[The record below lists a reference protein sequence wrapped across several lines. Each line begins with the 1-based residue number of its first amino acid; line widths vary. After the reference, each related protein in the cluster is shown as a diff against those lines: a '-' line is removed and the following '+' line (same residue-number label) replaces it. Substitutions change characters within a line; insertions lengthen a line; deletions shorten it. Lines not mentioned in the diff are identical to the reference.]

1 MTAMV
6 RFRAAGTTYA
16 LPVSMVLA
24 VRPAEGVTPLPS
36 SVDGV
41 VGIMPGEPAVS
52 IIAPLGGDGR
62 HIVMVHT
69 VGCDYG
75 LLVDEV
81 IDVVHVDEST
91 IQPAPRGQNRTLVVG
106 LAERDGSVVLIL
118 DAHELGT
125 RVFHGQPS

>member
-16 LPVSMVLA
+16 LPVTMVLS

-36 SVDGV
+36 PIDGV
-41 VGIMPGEPAVS
+41 VGIMPGDPAVS

-69 VGCDYG
+69 ARCDYG

-91 IQPAPRGQNRTLVVG
+91 VQPAPRGQDRTLVVG
-106 LAERDGSVVLIL
+106 LAELDGTVVMIL

-125 RVFHGQPS
+125 RVFDGQRS